1 MKKQNKAHRKGGR
14 RAKQAAALLAL
25 LPVVALGW
33 LYSRLPDRV
42 YLTPGEVLALPRF
55 AYVEPL
61 GAHGSQN
68 VASTRAV
75 GSYQT
80 TLSLGGW
87 LPIKTIRTIVT
98 ERTRVTVC
106 GTPFGVKM
114 FSEGALVVGFSDV
127 ERSSGGTANPA
138 KEAGLRLGDRVIRIG
153 ATATE
158 DNDAVKEALEAA
170 QGQAVEVV
178 YVRNGEQ
185 FRTTLAPVWD
195 ETVGQWRAGM
205 WVRDSSAGVGTLTF
219 ADEERGVFAGLGHPI
234 SDSDTG
240 ESIALRSGE
249 IVPCEI
255 TGCSKGTAGSP
266 GELKGRFLSSRAI
279 GSIRINGENGVY
291 GTTRTQFAGQ
301 NMEVAFAQ
309 EVTTGSAEIWST
321 VSGETPRPYRVQIE
335 RISDVDAKR
344 NMILRVTD
352 PVLLAQTGGIVQ
364 GMSGSPIVQNGRLV
378 GAVTHVLVNDPTRG
392 YGIFA
397 QTMLEQA
404 EIVAQKAH
412 DKESSK

>member
-1 MKKQNKAHRKGGR
+1 MGVKRMQ
-14 RAKQAAALLAL
+14 RAKLAAAYLLLAL
-25 LPVVALGW
+25 AAALGW
-33 LYSRLPDRV
+33 LYSCLPDRV
-42 YLTPGEVLALPRF
+42 YLEPGQALYLPRF
-55 AYVEPL
+55 AWVEPQR
-61 GAHGSQN
+61 GHGSRN

-80 TLSLGGW
+80 TLTLGGW
-87 LPIKTIRTIVT
+87 LPIKTIRAVVT
-98 ERTRVTVC
+98 ERPRVTVC

-114 FSEGALVVGFSDV
+114 FSEGALIVGFS
-127 ERSSGGTANPA
+127 EIGQAGGGTSNPA
-138 KEAGLRLGDRVIRIG
+138 KEAGLRLGDRVICIG
-153 ATATE
+153 QTRTE
-158 DNDAVKEALEAA
+158 SNDAVKEALDAA
-170 QGQAVEVV
+170 EGQSVEVV
-178 YVRNGEQ
+178 YIRSGEQ
-185 FRTTLAPVWD
+185 KLTTLTPVWD
-195 ETVGQWRAGM
+195 GAAEQWRAGM

-219 ADEERGVFAGLGHPI
+219 ADEELGVFAGLGHPI

-240 ESIALRSGE
+240 ESIALRTGE

-266 GELKGRFLSSRAI
+266 GELKGHFLGSRAI

-301 NMEVAFAQ
+301 RMEVAFAQ
-309 EVTTGSAEIWST
+309 EVTTGNAEIWST
-321 VSGETPRPYRVQIE
+321 VSGETPRPYQVRIE
-335 RISDVDAKR
+335 RISDADPKR
-344 NMILRVTD
+344 NMVLRVTD
-352 PVLLAQTGGIVQ
+352 PALLAQTGGIVQ

-404 EIVAQKAH
+404 EIAAQRAQ
-412 DKESSK
+412 DTESSK